1 MGTDIF
7 SMALDA
13 LMVVAITGLW
23 IMWFLQAG
31 QRKKVERMLRQAS
44 SELQEA
50 TQLLDQV
57 MKDLAQQKIDEEQKN
72 IPSKKQL
79 NDVLLDVDKQ
89 EDVDIQDEVKADE
102 YPQLDDA
109 DYKKGQQGEAAYS
122 AQIMRLN
129 REGLSPEEIAEKLDV
144 PIAQIKL
151 MLLLQAPK
159 A

>member
-23 IMWFLQAG
+23 VMWFLQAG
-31 QRKKVERMLRQAS
+31 QRKKVEKMLTQAS

-57 MKDLAQQKIDEEQKN
+57 MKDLAQQKTGNERKKTSSN
-72 IPSKKQL
+72 KQL
-79 NDVLLDVDKQ
+79 NDALSDVGKQ
-89 EDVDIQDEVKADE
+89 DHLDIQSEVKPDG

-109 DYKKGQQGEAAYS
+109 DYKQEQRGEAAYS

-129 REGLSPEEIAEKLDV
+129 REGLSPEAIAEKLDV

-159 A
+159 V